1 MRDEDLSAIRERV
14 TRLSEY
20 LRERGY
26 DQEDEAELPFTSS
39 ILRLAEDV
47 STLIAEVESLRG
59 YLDQPEAVVERV
71 RRDLALLDASG
82 KLDLLKALSLP
93 EE

>member
-1 MRDEDLSAIRERV
+1 MKAEDLTTIRERV
-14 TRLSEY
+14 MRLSEY

-26 DQEDEAELPFTSS
+26 DQGDAAELPFASS

-47 STLIAEVESLRG
+47 TTLIAEVESLRG
-59 YLDQPEAVVERV
+59 SRDQPEVVVERV

-82 KLDLLKALSLP
+82 KLDLLKSLGLP